1 MTASPPPHLTTAVLD
16 GIPHGFFGRQGGVSS
31 GELASLNCGIG
42 SDDAPDAIATNR
54 RRVADALIPGA
65 PLVGVYQVHGRD
77 CATVATPWADADRP
91 HADALVT
98 DRPGLVLGILT
109 ADCVPVLFADRD
121 AGVVGAAHAGWKGAL
136 AGVTDATVA
145 AMVALGADPAR
156 IAAAI
161 GPCIGKASYE
171 VDDAFV
177 ARFAD
182 ADPDTERFF
191 ADGRPGHA
199 WFDIAGYVA
208 ARLAA
213 AGLRSVAIT
222 GADTLADPARYYSY
236 RRATLNGAN
245 GYGRQLSVIALPPAG
260 AAA

>member
-1 MTASPPPHLTTAVLD
+1 MTDHHPPHLTLAALD
-16 GIPHGFFGRQGGVSS
+16 GIPHGFFGRQGGVSA

-77 CATVATPWADADRP
+77 CATVAAPWTDADRP

-98 DRPGLVLGILT
+98 NRPGVILGILT
-109 ADCVPVLFADRD
+109 ADCVPVLFAERD

-136 AGVTDATVA
+136 AGITDATIE
-145 AMVALGADPAR
+145 AMAALGANPAR
-156 IAAAI
+156 IVAAI

-171 VDDAFV
+171 VDDVFV
-177 ARFAD
+177 ARFA
-182 ADPDTERFF
+182 ADNPGTERFF
-191 ADGRPGHA
+191 ADGQPGHA

-208 ARLAA
+208 SRLAQ
-213 AGLRSVAIT
+213 AGVREVVIT
-222 GADTLADPARYYSY
+222 GADTLAEHDRYYSY
-236 RRATLNGAN
+236 RRATLNGEN
-245 GYGRQLSVIALPPAG
+245 GYGRQLSVIALPHAG
-260 AAA
+260 AGA